1 MQLRELGQ
9 DAQAVYEQV
18 KALYAGSGGEGVGST
33 APCILGSQAEASKRA
48 LFESTETAAGEG
60 EGSATEEQDTLI
72 ARARESEKASER
84 EREREQEQEQEGG
97 YIVLK
102 GAQNLDGKKEIDE
115 DEEEGFFACSPK
127 VRRNKPRQRL
137 R

>member
-1 MQLRELGQ
+1 LQLRELGQ

-18 KALYAGSGGEGVGST
+18 RALSAGGGGEGVGSS
-33 APCILGSQAEASKRA
+33 AGRILGSQAESSKRA
-48 LFESTETAAGEG
+48 LFEPREAAAGEG
-60 EGSATEEQDTLI
+60 AGSATEEQEALI

-84 EREREQEQEQEGG
+84 ASEREHEQEGG

-115 DEEEGFFACSPK
+115 DEEEEGIFVCSPK

-137 R
+137 RY

>member
-1 MQLRELGQ
+1 LQLRELGQ

-18 KALYAGSGGEGVGST
+18 RALYAGGGGEGVGST
-33 APCILGSQAEASKRA
+33 AGGSLGSQAEASKRGLFS
-48 LFESTETAAGEG
+48 LFEPREAAAGEG
-60 EGSATEEQDTLI
+60 EVSVTEEQEALI
-72 ARARESEKASER
+72 AQAR
-84 EREREQEQEQEGG
+84 EREREQEQEGG

-115 DEEEGFFACSPK
+115 DEEDGIFVCSPK